1 MALALEVNRLLT
13 QVGPGTPG
21 GTLLR
26 RYWMAV
32 VPEAELRARP
42 KKRVRILGEDL
53 VLFRDGAGRYG
64 LIPEACPH
72 RHASLFYGFVEND
85 GLRCPYHGWKFD
97 ADGTCIDQPFEPA
110 GSKLRALACRTAYP
124 VQSLAGI
131 LFAYLGPAPAPLLPR
146 WEYLVRDNGTR
157 SIVVLPEHHCNW
169 LQSQENSHDPVHTY
183 HLHGRMMQ
191 EQGQTEVERAA
202 IAYFL
207 RPIENYSFE
216 LCHEPAWSGIRK
228 VRAFGGDRPE
238 VESGHPAIFPNILVA
253 PQGREITM
261 HWRVPIDDEHTRII
275 WCEFTPAAGGESVSQ
290 RDEDIPVT
298 YLPHPLRPDGEYDL
312 TTFPNQDLMAWET
325 QGPIVDRSTEL
336 LGASDKGILMFRKL
350 LREQIERVQ
359 DGGEPAGVIRDAALN
374 RIIEL
379 SVSRGLSNV
388 TQELQPDGG
397 VTAGMRSVFASA
409 NGD

>member
-1 MALALEVNRLLT
+1 MALAPDVNKLLT

-21 GTLLR
+21 GALLR
-26 RYWMAV
+26 RYWMPIAPV
-32 VPEAELRARP
+32 AALDASP
-42 KKRVRILGEDL
+42 KMRVRILGEDL
-53 VLFRDGAGRYG
+53 VLFRDGTGTYG

-72 RHASLFYGFVEND
+72 RHASLYNGFVERD
-85 GLRCPYHGWKFD
+85 GLRCPYHGWKFSAGGD
-97 ADGTCIDQPFEPA
+97 CIDQPFEPA
-110 GSKLRALACRTAYP
+110 DSKLRALAARTSYP
-124 VQSLAGI
+124 VQTLAGL

-146 WEYLVRDNGTR
+146 WEYLVRDDGTR
-157 SIVVLPEHHCNW
+157 SIVVLPVHHCNW

-191 EQGQTEVERAA
+191 EQGQAEVERAA

-216 LCHEPAWSGIRK
+216 LCHEAAWSGIRK

-261 HWRVPIDDEHTRII
+261 HWRVPVDDEHTRIF
-275 WCEFTPAAGGESVSQ
+275 WCEFTPAEHSVAQ

-336 LGASDKGILMFRKL
+336 LGASDKGILMYRKL
-350 LREQIERVQ
+350 LREQIELVQ
-359 DGGEPAGVIRDAALN
+359 NGGEPAGVVRDAELN

-379 SVSRGLSNV
+379 SVHRGLANI
-388 TQELQPDGG
+388 TNELQPDDG
-397 VTAGMRSVFASA
+397 TAGARSMFVSA

>member
-1 MALALEVNRLLT
+1 MALAPEVNRLLT

-32 VPEAELRARP
+32 APEAELRART

-110 GSKLRALACRTAYP
+110 DSKLRALACRTAYP

-146 WEYLVRDNGTR
+146 WEYLVRDDGTR

-191 EQGQTEVERAA
+191 EHGQAEVERAA

-216 LCHEPAWSGIRK
+216 LCHESAWSGIRK

-359 DGGEPAGVIRDAALN
+359 DGGEPAGVIRDGALN

-379 SVSRGLSNV
+379 SVSRGLSNM
-388 TQELQPDGG
+388 TQELEPDDG